1 MWGMSELRRSEG
13 RNGRTGRPS
22 RAILAL
28 LIVTLAGV
36 AACSGTQH
44 SKTSGATP
52 GNLAATA
59 GFSSPTTASSDPANV
74 PGVVGYLFA
83 DPASVTFLQWR
94 ADSTGNLQGTENSA
108 SATGTPPDASV
119 RTGTT
124 SFSGRTNGTSVTLD
138 VGLHTDQGVLS
149 GTNLTLNVIQTDGSI
164 RPIAYRQATPS
175 DYNQALAA
183 LNATVQHADAQ
194 AGTPMTKPKRSARW
208 HPTIRVWG
216 SRNPASRM
224 TCPALA
230 LTWKLRATT

>member
-1 MWGMSELRRSEG
+1 
-13 RNGRTGRPS
+13 
-22 RAILAL
+22 
-28 LIVTLAGV
+28 
-36 AACSGTQH
+36 
-44 SKTSGATP
+44 
-52 GNLAATA
+52 
-59 GFSSPTTASSDPANV
+59 
-74 PGVVGYLFA
+74 VVGYLFA